1 MKNNRGKKNINK
13 VFLVAVIVIFLL
25 IIKGISWFRD
35 PGSDIE
41 SRHFANSANLILT
54 KHAVCRMNCRE
65 ITLEEIKEIIA
76 QGSVNKA
83 KSGIG
88 SKGDSTF
95 ALEGVSEEQQHIR
108 VVVAQEEEALV
119 IITCID
125 LDKDWP
131 CNCD

>member
-13 VFLVAVIVIFLL
+13 VFLVAVIVIFL

-41 SRHFANSANLILT
+41 SRHFTNSANLILT

-95 ALEGVSEEQQHIR
+95 ALEGVSEEKQHIR

>member
-1 MKNNRGKKNINK
+1 MKNTRGKKNINK
-13 VFLVAVIVIFLL
+13 VFFVAVIVVFLF
-25 IIKGISWFRD
+25 IKGISWFRD

-41 SRHFANSANLILT
+41 NKHFRNSANLILT

-65 ITLEEIKEIIA
+65 ITLEEIKEIIS
-76 QGSVNKA
+76 QGRVNKA

-95 ALEGVSEEQQHIR
+95 ALEGVSEEKQHIR
-108 VVVAQEEEALV
+108 VVVAQDEKALV
-119 IITCID
+119 VITCVD
-125 LDKDWP
+125 LNKDRP